1 MARRDFFVQ
10 PNQFDPEW
18 DPEGEAPEE
27 VQTLWLQQDV
37 SEWLVCLNNV
47 SLFVCVV
54 TVTTTA
60 DFSILVDNC
69 EYYQTVP
76 ALIGGLGAVAGSGM
90 VGTDPF
96 TRVSV
101 EAKQALYW
109 PLLLKQSNVKWLAHT
124 CKLTQT
130 AAGTLSLKMKHN
142 YCLFCCYVAGT
153 EYRHWYWFI
162 QPTTELLV
170 CLILGDDSAKHC
182 YLTAGHTELHLV
194 DERPPLR
201 YLLSPCRGGRPMIMT
216 PFVM

>member
-1 MARRDFFVQ
+1 MACRDFFFQ
-10 PNQFDPEW
+10 PYQFDPEW

-101 EAKQALYW
+101 EAKPAL
-109 PLLLKQSNVKWLAHT
+109 QSDVKWLSHT
-124 CKLTQT
+124 YKLTRST
-130 AAGTLSLKMKHN
+130 AGTLMSIFYN
-142 YCLFCCYVAGT
+142 
-153 EYRHWYWFI
+153 
-162 QPTTELLV
+162 QQQ
-170 CLILGDDSAKHC
+170 SN
-182 YLTAGHTELHLV
+182 
-194 DERPPLR
+194 LR
-201 YLLSPCRGGRPMIMT
+201 I
-216 PFVM
+216 